1 MRPVATYVFAFCFV
15 ILQSS
20 ITSATEPAG
29 ASTSPGL
36 MESMANLPPAEIE
49 RRLPN
54 EPPFNYY
61 GYAGQLWAAGE
72 KDKAVFWMYAGQL
85 RFRFLLMTEPKADP
99 SGDPALFASLRI
111 RRMGLPLKPNSVSS
125 GRTHGMDSRSYETTS
140 PRTAMRFESNA
151 SNRGLATSE

>member
-1 MRPVATYVFAFCFV
+1 V

-61 GYAGQLWAAGE
+61 GYAGRWRERQS
-72 KDKAVFWMYAGQL
+72 
-85 RFRFLLMTEPKADP
+85 RLLDV
-99 SGDPALFASLRI
+99 
-111 RRMGLPLKPNSVSS
+111 RRPIAIPVPPHDG
-125 GRTHGMDSRSYETTS
+125 
-140 PRTAMRFESNA
+140 A
-151 SNRGLATSE
+151 